1 MSTITIEK
9 EKLQKLVTS
18 FYGVC
23 SLCDELNIY
32 EFQEGDGH
40 MQEMKEW
47 VSSNFGRDLKQI
59 K

>member
-1 MSTITIEK
+1 MSVTIEK
-9 EKLQKLVTS
+9 EKLQQLIS
-18 FYGVC
+18 NFYRVC

-32 EFQEGDGH
+32 EFEEGDEA

-47 VSSNFGRDLKQI
+47 VNSNFGRNLEQI